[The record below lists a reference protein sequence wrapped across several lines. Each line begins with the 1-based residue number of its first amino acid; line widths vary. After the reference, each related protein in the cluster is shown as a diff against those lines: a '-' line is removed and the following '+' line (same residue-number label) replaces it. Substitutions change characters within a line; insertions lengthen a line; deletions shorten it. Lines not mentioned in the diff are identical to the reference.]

1 MQNFIKCLFK
11 IRLFIVASCC
21 FVASEN
27 ALGQIKKHI
36 NTVAVVLEALTNIII
51 QTNCIPCKNITN
63 KTTHTQTFNCILF
76 ELLIQGGLLSAHIHL
91 SLMIPF
97 VICVWHVLSKWKL
110 YYLFFVQPRF
120 VTASLQVYCRQIYLY
135 QTPSSN

>member
-1 MQNFIKCLFK
+1 MNLERKNGDILLQSLFFVKDLLTASASCLF
-11 IRLFIVASCC
+11 VA
-21 FVASEN
+21 AEN

-76 ELLIQGGLLSAHIHL
+76 ELLIQGGRLSAHIHL
-91 SLMIPF
+91 WLMIPF
-97 VICVWHVLSKWKL
+97 VISV
-110 YYLFFVQPRF
+110 
-120 VTASLQVYCRQIYLY
+120 
-135 QTPSSN
+135 

>member
-1 MQNFIKCLFK
+1 MKNFIKCLLK
-11 IRLFIVASCC
+11 MRLFIVASCC

-76 ELLIQGGLLSAHIHL
+76 ELLIQGGRLSAHIHL
-91 SLMIPF
+91 WLMIPF
-97 VICVWHVLSKWKL
+97 VISVWHVLSKWKL
-110 YYLFFVQPRF
+110 YYLFFVEPNLI
-120 VTASLQVYCRQIYLY
+120 TASLQMYGRQIYI
-135 QTPSSN
+135 SNTI